1 MSIKANESFSAFLD
15 DEASELDVQRMLK
28 ALEDDPSLM
37 EHWQQLSK
45 VNAAAQGW
53 PVVESSSSLASE
65 SMQSVEEKAHNHR
78 SWFRLETSVAAV
90 AFLVVVS
97 IVGFAGRNSLERS
110 PELVLSELQPMVN
123 FEQNMLAK
131 QRLEQMLK
139 QHVERASFSTG
150 RAVVP
155 SQIEFQFENTI

>member
-1 MSIKANESFSAFLD
+1 
-15 DEASELDVQRMLK
+15 
-28 ALEDDPSLM
+28 
-37 EHWQQLSK
+37 
-45 VNAAAQGW
+45 
-53 PVVESSSSLASE
+53 
-65 SMQSVEEKAHNHR
+65 MQSVEEKAHSHR

-110 PELVLSELQPMVN
+110 PELVLSELQPTIN

-155 SQIEFQFENTI
+155 SQIEFQYENTI